1 MLLNVITYLA
11 LRRSM
16 NMKHYQKIA
25 QVRKNKQARDRQKI
39 EQLDLD
45 TKENLYTDQ
54 LGNID
59 WTRLAKHV
67 NEACSGR

>member
-1 MLLNVITYLA
+1 
-11 LRRSM
+11 
-16 NMKHYQKIA
+16 MKHYQKIA

-39 EQLDLD
+39 EQLDLE
-45 TKENLYTDQ
+45 TTENLYTDQ

-67 NEACSGR
+67 REAISGR

>member
-1 MLLNVITYLA
+1 
-11 LRRSM
+11 
-16 NMKHYQKIA
+16 MKHYQKIA

-39 EQLDLD
+39 EQLDLE
-45 TKENLYTDQ
+45 TKETLYTDQ

-67 NEACSGR
+67 NEATSGR

>member
-39 EQLDLD
+39 EQLDLN

-59 WTRLAKHV
+59 WIRLAKHV

>member
-1 MLLNVITYLA
+1 
-11 LRRSM
+11 
-16 NMKHYQKIA
+16 MKHYQKIA

-39 EQLDLD
+39 EQLDLN

-59 WTRLAKHV
+59 WIRLAKHV

>member
-39 EQLDLD
+39 EQLDLETQHIGYMD
-45 TKENLYTDQ
+45 EQGK
-54 LGNID
+54 ID
-59 WTRLAKHV
+59 WELLGKHV
-67 NEACSGR
+67 REALSGR